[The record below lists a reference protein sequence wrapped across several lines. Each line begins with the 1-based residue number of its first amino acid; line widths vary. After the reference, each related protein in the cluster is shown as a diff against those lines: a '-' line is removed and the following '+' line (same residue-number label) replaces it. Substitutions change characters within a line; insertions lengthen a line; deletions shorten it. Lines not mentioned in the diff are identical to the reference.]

1 MRTHLISP
9 PGLSDAL
16 ERVAEIRERCA
27 ALAGPGTGNLPGLGV
42 SGLQS
47 GVSGLQSRNSVA
59 CMVSALKRRNTSF
72 PSLVA
77 VSGLK
82 SRNTNTDDI
91 QAAIA
96 SAAARHGLDPAV
108 LTALA
113 HVESG
118 FRTDAVSPDGAL
130 GIAQL
135 MPQTARE
142 LGVADPLD
150 LRAGLEGG
158 AKYLEEQLGRFS
170 GDLSLALAAYNAGPA
185 AVARYGGIP
194 PYPETQRFVSRVLDL
209 ARQYAGR

>member
-1 MRTHLISP
+1 MRIPPISQP
-9 PGLSDAL
+9 PGLSDVL
-16 ERVAEIRERCA
+16 ERVEEIRARCA
-27 ALAGPGTGNLPGLGV
+27 ALAGGFGQVTNPSTPLRAGLPHGAGAASYRSNAPESFPSLV
-42 SGLQS
+42 

-59 CMVSALKRRNTSF
+59 C
-72 PSLVA
+72 A
-77 VSGLK
+77 VSPA
-82 SRNTNTDDI
+82 SDI

-118 FRTDAVSPDGAL
+118 FRADAVSPDGAL

-142 LGVADPLD
+142 MGVADPFD

-158 AKYLEEQLGRFS
+158 ARYLQEQLGRFS
-170 GDLSLALAAYNAGPA
+170 GNLALALAAYNAGPA

-209 ARQYAGR
+209 AKRYAGR

>member
-1 MRTHLISP
+1 
-9 PGLSDAL
+9 
-16 ERVAEIRERCA
+16 
-27 ALAGPGTGNLPGLGV
+27 
-42 SGLQS
+42 
-47 GVSGLQSRNSVA
+47 VA
-59 CMVSALKRRNTSF
+59 C
-72 PSLVA
+72 A
-77 VSGLK
+77 VSPA
-82 SRNTNTDDI
+82 SDI

-118 FRTDAVSPDGAL
+118 FRADAVSPDGAL

-142 LGVADPLD
+142 MGVADPFD

-158 AKYLEEQLGRFS
+158 ARYLKEQLGRFS
-170 GDLSLALAAYNAGPA
+170 GNLALALAAYNAGPA

-209 ARQYAGR
+209 AKRYAGR

>member
-1 MRTHLISP
+1 MRTHLVSLP
-9 PGLSDAL
+9 SGLSDAL

-27 ALAGPGTGNLPGLGV
+27 ALAGPGMGNSPGL
-42 SGLQS
+42 

-59 CMVSALKRRNTSF
+59 CALSALKRRNTSF

-82 SRNTNTDDI
+82 SRNTNTGDI

-150 LRAGLEGG
+150 LRAGLDGG